1 MRVDNLEFR
10 NMGGTRSPEIV
21 AWKSYEDSSRGE
33 EFCYTLLW
41 WKKDR
46 EGYYIEFVSDRPLN
60 EDNQETLM
68 KLMKY
73 GQAVLTAEFKLLE
86 D

>member
-1 MRVDNLEFR
+1 MRLDNLEFR
-10 NMGGTRSPEIV
+10 QIGGARPPEII
-21 AWKSYEDSSRGE
+21 AWNVYEDSSRGE
-33 EFCYTLLW
+33 EFSYTLLW
-41 WKKDR
+41 WKKNS
-46 EGYYIEFVSDRPLN
+46 EGYYIEFVGDRPLK

-73 GQAVLTAEFKLLE
+73 GQAVLDAEFKLWE